1 MTNVSS
7 VHTDATVYDRS
18 RPVTIGL
25 GSGGCAADATA
36 TLRTAR
42 VPPGILQAMNMN
54 ANTWAGLPPRGV
66 WRFRDR
72 LSGDAR
78 VAGAPALELGEGDTP
93 LVPLP
98 RWGATI
104 GLRRVWA
111 KLEGSNPTGS
121 YKDRGMAVLASVA
134 RAYGATH
141 LVEDSSGNAGASA
154 AAYAARG
161 GMTCTVFAP
170 AAAPAA
176 KLRQIRA
183 YGADLVAVHGPRSV
197 VAEAARAAGSVAG
210 AYHVSHNDNPLFVVG
225 NQTIAF
231 ELAEAA
237 RALDPGDRP
246 WHVVMPVGGGAL
258 YMGAASGFGNP
269 MPGDAPTPRL
279 HGAQTTSCAPLA
291 SAFAIGGAEPAEITR
306 VTTVCG
312 GIEIERP
319 RRGRDILAAARAS
332 GGSIIAS
339 EDPLILAERDALARL
354 EGVYAEPTSCAGAA
368 ALAQLAL
375 TGAVGPDDLVMLVL
389 TGTGLKDPGP
399 VTDEQASR
407 AEAT

>member
-1 MTNVSS
+1 MNVNHDTHD
-7 VHTDATVYDRS
+7 V
-18 RPVTIGL
+18 RPQ
-25 GSGGCAADATA
+25 
-36 TLRTAR
+36 R
-42 VPPGILQAMNMN
+42 GI
-54 ANTWAGLPPRGV
+54 
-66 WRFRDR
+66 WRFRRR
-72 LSGDAR
+72 LVGDAR
-78 VAGAPALELGEGDTP
+78 VATTPALELGEGDTP

-121 YKDRGMAVLASVA
+121 YKDRGMAVLTSVA
-134 RAYGATH
+134 RASGATH

-170 AAAPAA
+170 ASAPAA

-183 YGADLVAVHGPRSV
+183 YGAELVPVPGPRSA
-197 VAEAARAAGSVAG
+197 VADAARRLGSVAG
-210 AYHVSHNDNPLFVVG
+210 AYHVSHNDNPLFIVG

-258 YMGAASGFGNP
+258 YMGAASGFANP
-269 MPGDAPTPRL
+269 LAGDSPTPQL

-291 SAFAIGGAEPAEITR
+291 SAFASGGAEPAVVTR
-306 VTTVCG
+306 VATVCG

-319 RRGRDILAAARAS
+319 HRGREILAAARAT

-339 EDPLILAERDALARL
+339 DDPVILAQRDALARL

-368 ALAQLAL
+368 ALARLASV
-375 TGAVGPDDLVMLVL
+375 GAIGPDDLVFLVL
-389 TGTGLKDPGP
+389 TGTGLKDQGP
-399 VTDEQASR
+399 AN
-407 AEAT
+407 A

>member
-1 MTNVSS
+1 M
-7 VHTDATVYDRS
+7 R
-18 RPVTIGL
+18 
-25 GSGGCAADATA
+25 
-36 TLRTAR
+36 
-42 VPPGILQAMNMN
+42 PGILHAMTTT
-54 ANTWAGLPPRGV
+54 ANPHVAPPPRGL
-66 WRFRDR
+66 WRFRAR
-72 LSGDAR
+72 LHGDPR
-78 VAGAPALELGEGDTP
+78 VATAAALDLGEGDTP
-93 LVPLP
+93 LVPLT
-98 RWGATI
+98 RWGATL

-134 RAYGATH
+134 RASGATH

-161 GMTCTVFAP
+161 GMTCTVYAP

-183 YGADLVAVHGPRSV
+183 YGAELIAVAGPRSA
-197 VAEAARAAGSVAG
+197 VADAARAAGTVVGS
-210 AYHVSHNDNPLFVVG
+210 YHVSHNDNPLFVVG
-225 NQTIAF
+225 NQSLAF

-237 RALDPGDRP
+237 RALDPADRP

-258 YMGAASGFGNP
+258 FMGAADGFAKP
-269 MPGDAPTPRL
+269 LPGDAPVPRL

-291 SAFAIGGAEPAEITR
+291 TAYADDAVDPAIVTR
-306 VTTVCG
+306 VATVCG

-319 RRGRDILAAARAS
+319 HRGRAILAAARAS
-332 GGSIIAS
+332 GGSILAS
-339 EDPLILAERDALARL
+339 DDAHILAARDALARL

-368 ALAQLAL
+368 ALAQLAS

-399 VTDEQASR
+399 VNDE
-407 AEAT
+407 